1 MVASPRL
8 NSFMKSAIVF
18 WCSATLGTSILENR
32 SYSVRKMDHGRIECP
47 PASATEIEK
56 RKWIIS
62 SSTHN
67 FFKTM
72 LTENKCASFVDPNH
86 FERSE
91 RRRLHFFSNANFFSL
106 AGQNFLPWQVQIA
119 NIKPLQLSANWE
131 SPLGKKPPFF

>member
-56 RKWIIS
+56 KKMDHIIFNPQFFQDDVDRK
-62 SSTHN
+62 
-67 FFKTM
+67 
-72 LTENKCASFVDPNH
+72 
-86 FERSE
+86 
-91 RRRLHFFSNANFFSL
+91 
-106 AGQNFLPWQVQIA
+106 
-119 NIKPLQLSANWE
+119 
-131 SPLGKKPPFF
+131 